1 MGRVTSLRAGTSVL
15 ARSTETNRVNPSKR
29 TNCILLVYGIP
40 YGIPYGIRILR
51 TLLCGDIRVH
61 FVIVVIPVVFGVAH
75 FSVDRC
81 LETSRLC
88 LCIYSNA
95 IGDSLFPTSILIVL
109 VLPWSDLNYGFSSI
123 ERI

>member
-29 TNCILLVYGIP
+29 TNCILLV
-40 YGIPYGIRILR
+40 YGIRILR